1 MWTGAEQLARD
12 LMYAARMAARNRGF
26 TAAAILTLALGTGA
40 ATATFSIVD
49 AIVFRPLPY
58 AAADRLVKIWG
69 SSAADPVDNMALA
82 DFIDIGERRT
92 VFEQVAADDGMG
104 FRIEFRGAL
113 HDALGATVTPQWLS
127 ALGVRPVLGR
137 GFLPDEFQ
145 AGRDDVL
152 ILTDAYWRR
161 RFAADRA
168 VVGQTLSV
176 DGRTSAI
183 LGVLPPNVLRY
194 AADFLKPLVP
204 ASYPAGREH
213 RDLDVFARLRPG
225 VTLAAAQAELD
236 ALGREIEA
244 AHPSKNVNH
253 RFRVMPLDKYYASV
267 APSASRGLMLMF
279 GAVGLVLLIACVNV
293 ANLLLARAAARTR
306 ECVVRAALGAS
317 RSRLVRQLLTE
328 NLLLFL
334 AGGGLGCF
342 VAWWALDSM
351 VALAVAGG
359 YVPARLIVSLDARVL
374 AFGLLASLACG
385 LTFGLAP
392 AWQASRVDLNSG
404 LKDSQ
409 AWRGGPRTGRGR
421 RTLIVAELTLSV
433 VLLVGFG
440 LVIRSLIG
448 LYGNVDGF
456 VPDRLLET
464 GSDAGREFAPAVRRW
479 QAALERARAIP
490 GVETAAVSSRPPV
503 HGGRLQTFA
512 VDGRAPA
519 PPELS
524 PRAGDILISQHYFET
539 MGIPLVRGR
548 AFSEQDAAGSPP
560 VVIISS
566 TLASQIFPGEDPIGR
581 RIRLDERA
589 PMSCCTAAGSV
600 DNVWREI
607 VGIAGDIRQANLDE
621 APAATIY
628 RPYTQIVE
636 HDMFL
641 MVRTHTSGD
650 VPRVANAL
658 VGELRKGDPSM
669 DWWEV
674 RPMRQVIA
682 ESGAIRERRFV
693 VTLLGGFAALAL
705 ILAGVGL
712 YGVMAYFVTERRRE
726 LAVRVALGA
735 TRPDVLKQVLAET
748 ARLLVSGL
756 VAGAIAAWFL
766 TRLIASLL
774 FGVTPGDVPTY
785 LVVSLVLATVAL
797 VASYLPARRAA
808 RLDPLAVLRE

>member
-1 MWTGAEQLARD
+1 MWTFTEELGRD
-12 LMYAARMAARNRGF
+12 LLYAARMATRNRGF
-26 TAAAILTLALGTGA
+26 TTAAILTLALGIGA

-69 SSAADPVDNMALA
+69 SSAADPIDNMALA
-82 DFIDIGERRT
+82 DFIDIGERRS

-104 FRIEFRGAL
+104 FKVEFGGAL
-113 HDALGATVTPQWLS
+113 HDALGALVTPEWLS
-127 ALGVRPVLGR
+127 TLGVQPALGR
-137 GFLPDEFQ
+137 GFLAEEFQ

-152 ILTDAYWRR
+152 LLTDVYWRR
-161 RFAADRA
+161 RFAADA
-168 VVGQTLSV
+168 GVVGATVNL
-176 DGRTSAI
+176 DGRASTV

-194 AADFLKPLVP
+194 GADFLKPLV
-204 ASYPAGREH
+204 AAAHPAGREN

-236 ALGREIEA
+236 VLGRQIEA
-244 AHPSKNVNH
+244 AHPSTNVNQ
-253 RFRVMPLDKYYASV
+253 RFRVVPLDKYYAAVS
-267 APSASRGLMLMF
+267 PSASRGLMLMF

-317 RSRLVRQLLTE
+317 RARLARQLLTE

-359 YVPARLIVSLDARVL
+359 YVPERLMVPLDGRVL
-374 AFGLLASLACG
+374 TFGLLASLACG

-392 AWQASRVDLNSG
+392 AWQASRVELNSG

-409 AWRGGPRTGRGR
+409 AWRGSARSARGR
-421 RTLIVAELTLSV
+421 RALIVAELTLSV

-440 LVIRSLIG
+440 LVIRSLVG

-456 VPDRLLET
+456 APDRLLET

-479 QAALERARAIP
+479 RAALERARTIP

-503 HGGRLQTFA
+503 HGGRRQTFA
-512 VDGRAPA
+512 VDGRAPV

-524 PRAGDILISQHYFET
+524 PRAGDILISADYFAT

-548 AFSEQDAAGSPP
+548 AFSEQDTGASPP
-560 VVIISS
+560 VVIVSS

-589 PMSCCTAAGSV
+589 PMACCAAAGSV
-600 DNVWREI
+600 ENVWREI
-607 VGIAGDIRQANLDE
+607 VGVAGDIRQANLDE

-641 MVRTHTSGD
+641 MVRTRTSGD
-650 VPRVANAL
+650 LTQVANAL
-658 VGELRKGDPSM
+658 TGELRKADPSM

-693 VTLLGGFAALAL
+693 VSLLGGFAVLAL

-735 TRPDVLKQVLAET
+735 TRPDVLKQVLGET
-748 ARLLVSGL
+748 VRLLASGL

-774 FGVTPGDVPTY
+774 FGVTSSDAPTY
-785 LVVSLVLATVAL
+785 LVVSLVVAIVAL